1 MRWGPALVLG
11 LRACSHWAGSWGVHS
26 GVLNTQGWELF
37 VHQLMRSTIHIVL
50 HGMLTF
56 IPVMRFS
63 EFCR

>member
-1 MRWGPALVLG
+1 MACLGVGSEGLFPLGWVL
-11 LRACSHWAGSWGVHS
+11 GVHS

-50 HGMLTF
+50 HGMLTV